1 MEAGN
6 CEMTARRTL
15 LACLAALLALAGSNA
30 WADYFRPAFLQLT
43 EHAGGLY
50 DVRWKT
56 PAQSEAVIT
65 SIRPVFPTGS
75 HMIQPLV
82 SAYAAGSA
90 VMVGQVKVPGGLE
103 GKTIRFDGLADTGNQ
118 ALVRFI
124 RMDGSEDLYK
134 VTPTQPE
141 LTIPKDPNTLS
152 VSERYTQLGVEHI
165 LLGFDH
171 LLFVTGLFMLVAN
184 LRTLFWTITSFTVA
198 HSVTLALVTLGVIR
212 VPVPPVEAFIALS
225 IVFVAVEVARQAQ
238 GHATLASRKP
248 WLVAFTFGLLHG
260 LGFASAL
267 AQIGLPRNN
276 LPLALLFFNVGVEV
290 GQIAFVAALLVI
302 SNVARRLA
310 RPAQLSAGRL
320 AACYGIGGMAS
331 YWLFDRI
338 SNFV

>member
-1 MEAGN
+1 M
-6 CEMTARRTL
+6 
-15 LACLAALLALAGSNA
+15 LAFLAALLALVASNA
-30 WADYFRPAFLQLT
+30 CADYFRPAYLQLT
-43 EHAGGLY
+43 ERAGGVY

-56 PAQSEAVIT
+56 PAQSEAVVMSIT
-65 SIRPVFPTGS
+65 PVFPAGS
-75 HMIQPLV
+75 DMVQPLV
-82 SAYAAGSA
+82 STYAAGSA
-90 VMVGQVKVPGGLE
+90 VMIGQLKVPGGLE

-124 RMDGSEDLYK
+124 RVDGSEDLYK
-134 VTPTQPE
+134 VTPTEPE
-141 LTIPKDPNTLS
+141 LTIPKDPDTLG
-152 VSERYTQLGVEHI
+152 VSARYTQLGIEHI
-165 LLGFDH
+165 WLGFDH

-184 LRTLFWTITSFTVA
+184 LRTLFWTITSFTLA

-238 GHATLASRKP
+238 GHETLASRKP

-276 LPLALLFFNVGVEV
+276 IPLALLFFNVGVEI
-290 GQIAFVAALLVI
+290 GQITFVAALLLI
-302 SNVARRLA
+302 SNVVRRLA
-310 RPAQLSAGRL
+310 QPAQLSAGKL

-338 SNFV
+338 SYFI